1 MNVIFKNIIMTKL
14 IFILCF
20 SFSSTFIFSQ
30 SFSYNFKII
39 EYPSNIVV
47 CNGFNSNTIGCLDTL
62 NVCAGDSTILKMQF
76 TSSPV
81 GVCGNYQWQ
90 KNGVNLPSATSDQ
103 YTVLDSGVYRL
114 LVFCSSVGAMTTI
127 GNIVVKCVTTNLN
140 EKSISN
146 FKIYPNP
153 LTDRIIIQ
161 QTNFENITV
170 EIYNSIG
177 QLFLTKKVDTA
188 KEEIDL
194 SFLENG
200 AYYIS
205 LNNGKG
211 VARQKIIKN
220 AH

>member
-1 MNVIFKNIIMTKL
+1 
-14 IFILCF
+14 
-20 SFSSTFIFSQ
+20 
-30 SFSYNFKII
+30 
-39 EYPSNIVV
+39 
-47 CNGFNSNTIGCLDTL
+47 
-62 NVCAGDSTILKMQF
+62 MQF
-76 TSSPV
+76 TSSPA

-127 GNIVVKCVTTNLN
+127 GDIVVKCVTTNLN
-140 EKSISN
+140 ENSISN

-153 LTDRIIIQ
+153 VTDRIIIQ